1 MKATKPAPT
10 LPTYCAI
17 FSNKREYSYL
27 STEPEGNMSD
37 EQCGTNVRKC
47 FVNCSS
53 DTTSVINVPVIELV
67 LSMNCA
73 KHCLTNLRERIQNV

>member
-17 FSNKREYSYL
+17 FSNKGEYSYL

-37 EQCGTNVRKC
+37 ELCGTNVRKG
-47 FVNCSS
+47 FVNCSC
-53 DTTSVINVPVIELV
+53 DTTSVIKELCNT
-67 LSMNCA
+67 LSDKSEVNNTKCM
-73 KHCLTNLRERIQNV
+73 KVKK